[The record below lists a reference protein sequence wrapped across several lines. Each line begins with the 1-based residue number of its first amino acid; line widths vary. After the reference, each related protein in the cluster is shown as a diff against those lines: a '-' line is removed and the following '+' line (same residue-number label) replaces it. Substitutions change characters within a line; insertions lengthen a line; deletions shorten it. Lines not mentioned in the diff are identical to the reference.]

1 MTALGISKRQEFYNR
16 ERRHWRGAD
25 AVFCIAAQV
34 EKYVVICY
42 NIIQG
47 LVERILNMKVYIL
60 ASLNNIS
67 FAEKLLSNIRNA
79 KIISKPS
86 INEVGSNINVAL
98 KRKMESADVGLAIID
113 EKFSDSVSLNLELQL
128 AQMSVRENRN
138 KVLIPV
144 VLNKADVPKCIE
156 GTLYIDCISDSEQ
169 DLCKTQ
175 LMIEKVLT
183 HRKYIIRKG
192 NLKGKNS
199 RTSSMIIMTLAI
211 EMFAML
217 FIVLLFKENP
227 FQMGSIGDESIITIT
242 FGIASVMLAFV
253 ALLTSYLSIM
263 KRRWQEDDEEELESY
278 SRRLKRAIVPEEI
291 KQEEKKSSG
300 NEGKKK
306 EIDALER
313 MMINLED
320 IKEFY
325 TWSQKQAKASF
336 ILAVI
341 MCISGFGLMI
351 VAILIPIVFRLS
363 FQMSIIPAIGGVITE
378 LIAGTALVVYRN
390 SLSQLNHYHKALHE
404 DERFLSS
411 VNLLGKFS
419 SVEAQDDMLREIIR
433 SEIQMNL
440 AELQENEN
448 REAGNSK

>member
-1 MTALGISKRQEFYNR
+1 
-16 ERRHWRGAD
+16 
-25 AVFCIAAQV
+25 
-34 EKYVVICY
+34 
-42 NIIQG
+42 
-47 LVERILNMKVYIL
+47 MKVYIL
-60 ASLNNIS
+60 ASLDNIS

-86 INEVGSNINVAL
+86 INEIGSDINVAL
-98 KRKMESADVGLAIID
+98 KRKMESADVVLAIID

-169 DLCKTQ
+169 DLYKTQ

-192 NLKGKNS
+192 NLKEKNS
-199 RTSSMIIMTLAI
+199 RTSSMIIMTLVI

-227 FQMGSIGDESIITIT
+227 FQMGSIGDKSIITIT
-242 FGIASVMLAFV
+242 FGIAFVMLAFV

-390 SLSQLNHYHKALHE
+390 SLSQLK
-404 DERFLSS
+404 
-411 VNLLGKFS
+411 
-419 SVEAQDDMLREIIR
+419 
-433 SEIQMNL
+433 
-440 AELQENEN
+440 
-448 REAGNSK
+448 

>member
-1 MTALGISKRQEFYNR
+1 
-16 ERRHWRGAD
+16 
-25 AVFCIAAQV
+25 
-34 EKYVVICY
+34 
-42 NIIQG
+42 
-47 LVERILNMKVYIL
+47 
-60 ASLNNIS
+60 
-67 FAEKLLSNIRNA
+67 
-79 KIISKPS
+79 
-86 INEVGSNINVAL
+86 
-98 KRKMESADVGLAIID
+98 
-113 EKFSDSVSLNLELQL
+113 
-128 AQMSVRENRN
+128 
-138 KVLIPV
+138 
-144 VLNKADVPKCIE
+144 
-156 GTLYIDCISDSEQ
+156 
-169 DLCKTQ
+169 
-175 LMIEKVLT
+175 
-183 HRKYIIRKG
+183 
-192 NLKGKNS
+192 
-199 RTSSMIIMTLAI
+199 MIIMTLAI

-217 FIVLLFKENP
+217 FTVLLFKENP

-291 KQEEKKSSG
+291 KQEGKKSSG

-351 VAILIPIVFRLS
+351 VAIPIPIVFRLS

>member
-1 MTALGISKRQEFYNR
+1 
-16 ERRHWRGAD
+16 
-25 AVFCIAAQV
+25 
-34 EKYVVICY
+34 
-42 NIIQG
+42 
-47 LVERILNMKVYIL
+47 MKVYIL
-60 ASLNNIS
+60 ASLDNIS

-86 INEVGSNINVAL
+86 INETGSNINVAL
-98 KRKMESADVGLAIID
+98 KRKMESADVVLAIID

-175 LMIEKVLT
+175 LMIKKVLI

-192 NLKGKNS
+192 NLKEKNS

-278 SRRLKRAIVPEEI
+278 SRRLKQAIVPEEI

-363 FQMSIIPAIGGVITE
+363 FQMSIIPAIGGIITE